1 MMANGDIYT
10 LCPVMPLRTTIAL
23 SKLQRLKAYLSLQ
36 GSVEEQKWL
45 EELVKQVPQTEGPS
59 TPSRSI
65 LSRSTAKK
73 AKEETDAPDRNVRL
87 HPPHLTE
94 EGGPAPGSHKLPV
107 RQGPA
112 RMDPAPEEAVDE
124 IAATDLVLL
133 SVDHSGEVA
142 MTGDA
147 GANESATSTKAGE
160 GEDGVLVLA
169 MVWSNGRVDVGLQVD
184 GIRGSWTGQV
194 RPD

>member
-1 MMANGDIYT
+1 
-10 LCPVMPLRTTIAL
+10 
-23 SKLQRLKAYLSLQ
+23 
-36 GSVEEQKWL
+36 
-45 EELVKQVPQTEGPS
+45 
-59 TPSRSI
+59 
-65 LSRSTAKK
+65 
-73 AKEETDAPDRNVRL
+73 
-87 HPPHLTE
+87 
-94 EGGPAPGSHKLPV
+94 
-107 RQGPA
+107 
-112 RMDPAPEEAVDE
+112 MDPAPEEAVDE